1 MIAQKKPCQK
11 YDEALHKID
20 SNGTEEVQRINAI
33 NAGLFEYLTKYTGQ
47 NVTNILDVEL
57 LYNVLEIEQNNGL
70 ELPAWTEEVFPSK
83 MRPLAE
89 RYLELLTDTPYMKLI
104 KGGT

>member
-1 MIAQKKPCQK
+1 MLAQKKPCPK
-11 YDEALHKID
+11 YDEALRQIN
-20 SNGTEEVQRINAI
+20 SNGTKEIQSINAI
-33 NAGLFEYLTKYTGQ
+33 NADLFDYLTKNTGQ

-57 LYNVLEIEQNNGL
+57 LYNILEIEQNNGL
-70 ELPAWTEEVFPSK
+70 ELPAWTEQVFPRK

-89 RYLELLTDTPYMKLI
+89 RNLELITETPYMKLI